1 MSISRATFL
10 HFPFFQK
17 EALINAMINHATGQR
32 TLPSKSNKKPMRRDD
47 GMMQSQLSF
56 GQKPKC
62 MSQIKWL
69 REMVMEKLGRL
80 LILYCL
86 LDKTLT
92 SLGPCVKINPNLYWL
107 VGRLHIIAYRGTEK
121 PTRFCLPA
129 LLAGFKKWDF
139 PEYRYERTAFI
150 WPTRDDLLEYEE
162 ALYLDV
168 EMDNLPGDTTKSDNL
183 ASETESKTPVEI
195 SNDGEEFEGSVSKSI
210 QGARHVTT
218 LYKECI
224 ERKWKA
230 LLARKNTGKGK
241 TAMRAPGLERFE
253 AGKWYDIWSSSAVI
267 STYFRLCV
275 HKDGTQSCYCLRH
288 SERTP
293 QRTFYR
299 RRSSGTNILAKRKKS
314 RLV

>member
-1 MSISRATFL
+1 
-10 HFPFFQK
+10 
-17 EALINAMINHATGQR
+17 
-32 TLPSKSNKKPMRRDD
+32 
-47 GMMQSQLSF
+47 
-56 GQKPKC
+56 
-62 MSQIKWL
+62 
-69 REMVMEKLGRL
+69 MVMEKLGRL

-86 LDKTLT
+86 LDKTLI

-107 VGRLHIIAYRGTEK
+107 IGRLHIIAYRGTEK
-121 PTRFCLPA
+121 PTKFCLPA

-150 WPTRDDLLEYEE
+150 WPTREDLLEYEQ

-168 EMDNLPGDTTKSDNL
+168 EMENLPGDMTKSDNL
-183 ASETESKTPVEI
+183 VSEMGSKIPVIPEKGATPVEI
-195 SNDGEEFEGSVSKSI
+195 PNNDEEFEGWVSKSI
-210 QGARHVTT
+210 QGARYVTT
-218 LYKECI
+218 LYKERI

-230 LLARKNTGKGK
+230 LLARKNTGKEK

-253 AGKWYDIWSSSAVI
+253 AGKWYDIWSSSII
-267 STYFRLCV
+267 SSCFRSCV

-293 QRTFYR
+293 QRTFYHR
-299 RRSSGTNILAKRKKS
+299 RTSGTNILAKRKKS